1 MNPYEVIRRPLITE
15 KTTMLSGQHNTY
27 AFEVAREANKIEIKR
42 AVEEIFKVDVVKV
55 NTLNVRGKPRR
66 RGRVVGRTPSW
77 KKAYV
82 TVAEGQK
89 IDIFEQ

>member
-1 MNPYEVIRRPLITE
+1 MNVYDVIRRPLITE
-15 KTTMLSGQHNTY
+15 KTTMLTAQHNTY
-27 AFEVAREANKIEIKR
+27 AFEVAREANKIDIKR
-42 AVEEIFKVDVVKV
+42 AVEELFKVDVVKV
-55 NTLNVRGKPRR
+55 NTLNVRGKERR
-66 RGRVVGRTPSW
+66 RGRTVGRTPSW

>member
-1 MNPYEVIRRPLITE
+1 MNVYEVIRRPLITE
-15 KTTMLSGQHNTY
+15 KTTMLSGQNTY
-27 AFEVAREANKIEIKR
+27 GFEVAREANKIEIKR
-42 AVEEIFKVDVVKV
+42 AVEELFKVDVVKV

-66 RGRVVGRTPSW
+66 RGRTIGRTPSW

>member
-1 MNPYEVIRRPLITE
+1 MNVYEVIRRPLITE
-15 KTTMLSGQHNTY
+15 KTTMLNGLNTY
-27 AFEVAREANKIEIKR
+27 GFEVAREANKIEIKR
-42 AVEEIFKVDVVKV
+42 AVEELFKVDVVKV
-55 NTLNVRGKPRR
+55 NTLNVRGKVRR
-66 RGRVVGRTPSW
+66 RGRMVGRTPSW